1 MNGVSWSAG
10 TRIRPAAGRCRW
22 STEAG
27 GLACEDILRRRHALE
42 ARWLADLPEPDRQE
56 LLRLL
61 GVAKGLLSR
70 AHVPPRP
77 VDQVPGQG
85 G

>member
-1 MNGVSWSAG
+1 V
-10 TRIRPAAGRCRW
+10 PVKV
-22 STEAG
+22 TEAG